1 MTKVIVPQT
10 DIPAKIAEIHAVSN
24 DFPGII
30 IIHNVQAEFKKV
42 EYMSPRGLEILG
54 ISMEELHAMGEAYFP
69 RYFNME
75 DANDY
80 LPKFLEL
87 MQQNDM
93 DRVYSFFQQVRCS
106 PSGPWHW
113 YSSSVKILAKD
124 PERKPLLSI
133 TFAVPIN
140 PLDHLYRKTQRL
152 LEENNFLRRHVR
164 EFSSLTSRE
173 REITSAL
180 VSGLSATQ
188 IAQKLYVTVET
199 VKTHRKNIYRKLD
212 ISSSHQL
219 LEYAR
224 AFDLI

>member
-1 MTKVIVPQT
+1 MKIIDAESYIGT
-10 DIPAKIAEIHAVSN
+10 KIAEIHAVAD

-30 IIHNVQAEFKKV
+30 IIHNVQEEFRRV
-42 EYMSPRGLEILG
+42 EYMSPRGLDILR
-54 ISMEELHAMGEAYFP
+54 ITMEELHAIGEDYFP

-87 MQQNDM
+87 MQQSDT
-93 DRVYSFFQQVRCS
+93 DRIYSFFQQVRRS
-106 PSGPWHW
+106 PSEPWHW

-124 PERKPLLSI
+124 QQGRSLLSI

-140 PLDHLYRKTQRL
+140 PLDHLYHKTQRL
-152 LEENNFLRRHVR
+152 LEENNFLRRHFK

-173 REITSAL
+173 TEVARAL

-188 IAQKLYVTVET
+188 IAQKLYVTIET
-199 VKTHRKNIYRKLD
+199 VKTHRKNIYRKLG

-219 LEYAR
+219 QEYAR